1 MGDGRWEMDDDKTHT
16 KKYARNQT
24 RAATATR
31 TLKSLE
37 KRDRCRRQIHVQIVK
52 KKCTCG
58 LCLTGD
64 YSNIPLGECH
74 LSLSNI
80 AKDCNELG
88 IPSPKGIEGKWR
100 HNQVDRIL
108 FGNHKSVTVTDPK
121 IQPDSH
127 NNSPVLWETI
137 ELTEDT
143 ETALREVGKNFHTT
157 TVRTDMDV
165 DAFLNDLK
173 RYIGNYHKSGVEV
186 VITSLPK
193 FPNEEV

>member
-1 MGDGRWEMDDDKTHT
+1 MKHVEDMVYE

>member
-1 MGDGRWEMDDDKTHT
+1 MKHGEDKTYE

-31 TLKSLE
+31 SFKSLE
-37 KRDRCRRQIHVQIVK
+37 KRDRCRRQIHAQIVK
-52 KKCTCG
+52 EKCTCG
-58 LCLTGD
+58 LCLTRD

>member
-1 MGDGRWEMDDDKTHT
+1 MKHGEDKTYE

-31 TLKSLE
+31 SFKSLE
-37 KRDRCRRQIHVQIVK
+37 KRDRCRRQIHAQIVK
-52 KKCTCG
+52 EKCTCG
-58 LCLTGD
+58 LCLTRD

-74 LSLSNI
+74 LSFSNI
-80 AKDCNELG
+80 AKDCDELG
-88 IPSPKGIEGKWR
+88 IPSKKGVVGNWQ
-100 HNQVDRIL
+100 HGQVKRIL
-108 FGNHKSVTVTDPK
+108 FGDQKSVTVTDPK

>member
-1 MGDGRWEMDDDKTHT
+1 MKHGEDKTYD

-37 KRDRCRRQIHVQIVK
+37 KRDRCRRQIHAQIVK
-52 KKCTCG
+52 MKCTCG
-58 LCLTGD
+58 LCLTRD
-64 YSNIPLGECH
+64 YSNIPLGKCH

-108 FGNHKSVTVTDPK
+108 FGNQKSVTVTDPQ

-137 ELTEDT
+137 ELTEDAAY
-143 ETALREVGKNFHTT
+143 ALGEVGKNFHTT
-157 TVRTDMDV
+157 TVGTDMDV
-165 DAFLNDLK
+165 DAFLDDLK
-173 RYIGNYHKSGVEV
+173 QYIGNYHKNGVEV